1 MRLVNHEPRAPEGRA
16 GLARAAALAAVV
28 TVGVV
33 GVVTAREV
41 ATSQAEVVAADAAS
55 RKSDWAEAIVHARA
69 AAEAV
74 APGNPWPERGRQRLE
89 AIGHDAEARGDD
101 ATALL
106 AYGAMR
112 AAALASRGP
121 GSGADR
127 WRQKAEEGLARV
139 ASARRD
145 VAAPQADAGVMLDAL
160 HDTEP
165 PATWTLVLLA
175 ASGLAMLGG
184 LARLGWLGDD
194 ARTARAAQVLA
205 GAGAVAYAVVTLTQ

>member
-1 MRLVNHEPRAPEGRA
+1 MTLS
-16 GLARAAALAAVV
+16 RAATLAALVAV
-28 TVGVV
+28 AVI

-41 ATSQAEVVAADAAS
+41 AMAQAEVVAADAAS
-55 RKSDWAEAIVHARA
+55 QRSDWGDAIVNARA

-112 AAALASRGP
+112 AAALATRGP
-121 GSGADR
+121 GSGGDG
-127 WRQKAEEGLARV
+127 WRRKAEEGLARV

-175 ASGLAMLGG
+175 GSGLGMLGG
-184 LARLGWLGDD
+184 LARLAWRSDD
-194 ARTARAAQVLA
+194 ARPSRAAQLLA
-205 GAGAVAYAVVTLTQ
+205 GAGVVAYAVVTLTQ